1 MTSKCMTVLM
11 NLFLWKAAL
20 MPKGIPLHRLRSIH
34 KVMLP
39 LFINHEFDTQFRP
52 SRIEGHLYI
61 CVCML
66 KYMNMTYSDILSFLL
81 TEFSWKFDDLVRN
94 FVGSPSSTFFQK
106 FEPVGPQLRT
116 QEMFW
121 EWQHL
126 ETMPRC
132 DANACQHLVYLR
144 SSRWHDV
151 HNESWLR
158 WWVCLGREVAIT
170 KQGKFCVQMFDLL
183 LDRFPLSFTSEVGR
197 ITNAFAHH
205 GESGTLVERW
215 Y

>member
-1 MTSKCMTVLM
+1 M
-11 NLFLWKAAL
+11 N
-20 MPKGIPLHRLRSIH
+20 I
-34 KVMLP
+34 
-39 LFINHEFDTQFRP
+39 
-52 SRIEGHLYI
+52 
-61 CVCML
+61 
-66 KYMNMTYSDILSFLL
+66 TYSDILSFLL

-116 QEMFW
+116 WEIPW

-132 DANACQHLVYLR
+132 DANACQQLVYLR

-151 HNESWLR
+151 HNESRLR
-158 WWVCLGREVAIT
+158 WLLCLGQEVAIT
-170 KQGKFCVQMFDLL
+170 KQGNFCVQMFDLL
-183 LDRFPLSFTSEVGR
+183 LDLFRWASEVGR